1 MLRSVEI
8 KPVFQDL
15 CSSQLKSIPIDKQIY
30 NYTNVYKLH
39 KSKKKKSIQLYKSF
53 FTFLSTIFFL
63 SRQFATDFPLTSLPN
78 KAIQM
83 STPLIFRSDNRLH
96 TSKVLAFYRLSPAPL
111 RRPDP
116 PYSTFFLGL
125 ENSTGRPAKTP
136 AKTNLGFAK
145 VYTPPPP
152 FR

>member
-1 MLRSVEI
+1 M
-8 KPVFQDL
+8 
-15 CSSQLKSIPIDKQIY
+15 
-30 NYTNVYKLH
+30 YTSYTKV
-39 KSKKKKSIQLYKSF
+39 KKKKYTTIQV

-116 PYSTFFLGL
+116 PYSTFFSAL
-125 ENSTGRPAKTP
+125 
-136 AKTNLGFAK
+136 
-145 VYTPPPP
+145 
-152 FR
+152 